1 MHIAIFVY
9 NVSGGAFSNIASAL
23 AYGFSGMDVDLDVI
37 GLGRERDA
45 VSVAFPPRANTF
57 RLGVS
62 RAATSSRA
70 LAAYLRRRNPDVLV
84 TLGMM
89 LNPSAVLA
97 KELSHWR
104 GMLLLNEQSSMSYK
118 SGAEHHHDLR
128 FRFMP
133 RIARVLYPRAHG
145 LVTPS
150 QDVLQDLRRTA
161 RLRPGKPPMRVIP
174 NPVDVESVRTRARAD
189 PEIPGLL
196 PTQEPLIL
204 AVGRLERQKN
214 FPLLVRAFAKVR
226 EQKLAKL
233 LILGEGPQ
241 RTSIESLIGSLRLD
255 ADVSLPGAVENP
267 HPYMAGA
274 DMLALS
280 SEEEGF
286 GLVLVEAMS
295 VGCPVVATRC
305 PGGPAEILEEGR
317 SGVLTRPDDPDELAA
332 ALVSLLGDDH
342 RRKQLSGAGRKRA
355 NDFLPERIA
364 FEWLGFIDEV
374 RQTTS

>member
-1 MHIAIFVY
+1 VHIAVFVY
-9 NVSGGAFSNIASAL
+9 NVSGGAFSNVAFAL
-23 AYGFSGMDVDLDVI
+23 SKGLVGADVDVDIVS
-37 GLGRERDA
+37 LGRGGDA
-45 VSVAFPPRANTF
+45 PSVTFPPRANAV
-57 RLGVS
+57 RLRAS
-62 RAATSSRA
+62 RAASSFPA
-70 LAAYLRRRNPDVLV
+70 LAAYLRSHNPDVLIS
-84 TLGMM
+84 LGMM

-97 KELSHWR
+97 KELSRWR
-104 GMLLLNEQSSMSYK
+104 GTLVLNEQSTMSYK
-118 SGAEHHHDLR
+118 AGVEHHHDLR

-133 RIARVLYPRAHG
+133 TIAQLFYPRAQG

-150 QDVLQDLRRTA
+150 DDVLQDLRRTA
-161 RLRPGKPPMRVIP
+161 RLHPGKPRMRVIP
-174 NPVDVESVRTRARAD
+174 NPVDVESVRTRARED
-189 PEIPGLL
+189 PEIPVLL

-226 EQKLAKL
+226 EHSLAKL

-241 RTSIESLIGSLRLD
+241 RSSIESLIGGLRLG

-267 HPYMAGA
+267 YPYMAGA

-305 PGGPAEILEEGR
+305 PGGPADILQEGR
-317 SGVLTRPDDPDELAA
+317 SGVLTRPGDPDELAA
-332 ALVSLLGDDH
+332 ALVSLLGDDP
-342 RRKQLSGAGRKRA
+342 RRRQLSGAGRKRA

-364 FEWLGFIDEV
+364 SEWLRFIDGV
-374 RQTTS
+374 RKSA

>member
-1 MHIAIFVY
+1 VHIAVFVY
-9 NVSGGAFSNIASAL
+9 NVSGGAFSNVAFAL
-23 AYGFSGMDVDLDVI
+23 AKGLLGADVDVDVI
-37 GLGRERDA
+37 SLGRDGDA
-45 VSVAFPPRANTF
+45 PSVTFPPRSNAV
-57 RLGVS
+57 RLECS
-62 RAATSSRA
+62 RAATSSHA
-70 LAAYLRRRNPDVLV
+70 LATYLRSRDPDVLV
-84 TLGMM
+84 SLGSM
-89 LNPSAVLA
+89 LNPFAVLA
-97 KELSHWR
+97 KELSRWR
-104 GMLLLNEQSSMSYK
+104 GKLVLNEASSMSYK
-118 SGAEHHHDLR
+118 AGVEHHHDLR

-133 RIARVLYPRAHG
+133 TIARVLYPRAHG

-150 QDVLQDLRRTA
+150 DDVLQDLRRTA
-161 RLRPGKPPMRVIP
+161 RLHPGRPRMRVIP
-174 NPVDVESVRTRARAD
+174 NPVDVESVRTRARED

-226 EQKLAKL
+226 EQRLAKL

-241 RTSIESLIGSLRLD
+241 RTSIESLIGDLRLG

-267 HPYMAGA
+267 YPYMAGA

-305 PGGPAEILEEGR
+305 PGGPADILEEGR
-317 SGVLTRPDDPDELAA
+317 SGVLTSPDDPDEMAA
-332 ALVSLLGDDH
+332 ALVSLLGDDDS
-342 RRKQLSGAGRKRA
+342 RRRLSRAGRRRA

-364 FEWLGFIDEV
+364 SEWLGFIDDV
-374 RQTTS
+374 GKST